1 MLYSQTINRKS
12 SIIHDMNSYRAYPAK
27 YKQII
32 HSGNSQLDNIYD
44 PLNHIIK
51 LDRNK
56 IRSGRHAEIHN
67 PRAGSINFRKKK
79 LRLRIRPEINN
90 LIIDNSYIDFYSPVN
105 FKIDKYITKSETK
118 RSIDDIIT
126 LCNTTHE
133 ENLEYDVFIHMPP
146 VKKWTARIKIK
157 NIENAKMHIVEP

>member
-1 MLYSQTINRKS
+1 MLYTQTINRKS
-12 SIIHDMNSYRAYPAK
+12 SIIHDMNSYRAYPDK

-32 HSGNSQLDNIYD
+32 HSGKSQLDNIYD

-56 IRSGRHAEIHN
+56 IRSERHVEIHN
-67 PRAGSINFRKKK
+67 RRTGSINFRKKK

-90 LIIDNSYIDFYSPVN
+90 LIIDNSYGDFYSPVN
-105 FKIDKYITKSETK
+105 FNMDKYITKSETK

-133 ENLEYDVFIHMPP
+133 ENLEYDVFIQMPP

-157 NIENAKMHIVEP
+157 SIENAKMHIVEP